1 MGELTYMTLLS
12 VFIVLPTMSIILLNI
27 KTIVRYKIVILCALV
42 ILPVTMI
49 WDFLAITNNVWYFV
63 NIMGIW
69 VFGLPMEEII
79 FMLSLILF
87 VSSVTLILLKR

>member
-12 VFIVLPTMSIILLNI
+12 VFIVLPTLSIILLNRNI
-27 KTIVRYKIVILCALV
+27 IARYKLVVLCVLV

-49 WDFLAITNNVWYFV
+49 WDYLAITNGVWYFV

-69 VFGLPMEEII
+69 VFGLPVEEII
-79 FMLSLILF
+79 FMASLILF
-87 VSSVTLILLKR
+87 VSSVTLMILKR

>member
-27 KTIVRYKIVILCALV
+27 KTIARYKIVILCALV

>member
-12 VFIVLPTMSIILLNI
+12 VFIVLPTLSIILLNL
-27 KTIVRYKIVILCALV
+27 KTIARYKLVILCVLV

-49 WDFLAITNNVWYFV
+49 WDYLATTSNVWYFV

-69 VFGLPMEEII
+69 LFGLPVEEII
-79 FMLSLILF
+79 FMSSLILF
-87 VSSVTLILLKR
+87 VSSVTLIILKR

>member
-12 VFIVLPTMSIILLNI
+12 VFIVLPTLSIILLNL
-27 KTIVRYKIVILCALV
+27 KTIARYKLVILCVLV

-49 WDFLAITNNVWYFV
+49 WDYLATANNVWYFV

-69 VFGLPMEEII
+69 IFGLPVEEII
-79 FMLSLILF
+79 FMSSLILF
-87 VSSVTLILLKR
+87 VSSVTLIILKR